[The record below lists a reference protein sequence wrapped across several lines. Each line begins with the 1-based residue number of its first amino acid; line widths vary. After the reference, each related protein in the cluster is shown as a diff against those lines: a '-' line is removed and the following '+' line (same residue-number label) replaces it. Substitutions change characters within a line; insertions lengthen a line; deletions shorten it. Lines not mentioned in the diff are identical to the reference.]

1 MKAHLLAV
9 VTGAV
14 FSLPAPRQQP
24 GPTSGHYIEYALR
37 LPGHRWIKRVAPHA
51 DVYVLAGSRAEVL
64 VDSIADKAERAINY
78 DLGWLGESF
87 KGPRLT
93 LFIVGTRAEMTP
105 LVGTTHGGDPVFDEH
120 AVFMVGSDSTQ
131 PPMRHEIMHLLSWQF
146 WGTPATA
153 WMSEG
158 VAMLTMPRCGA
169 THVDPMAAELIRE
182 GKYIPLETL
191 WHDFVSKDEPG
202 VRNYVEGASLVQYI
216 DRRWGRAKLKA
227 FWPIGAYKNIQQR
240 LGVDLPT
247 LERDWKASLA
257 KEKPVATWDA
267 YFKDLTLHGCE

>member
-1 MKAHLLAV
+1 MRLPLLAV
-9 VTGAV
+9 VTGMV
-14 FSLPAPRQQP
+14 MSLPAHRRQP
-24 GPTSGHYIEYALR
+24 GPTSGHYIQHALS
-37 LPGHRWIKRVAPHA
+37 LPGHKWIKRVAPHA
-51 DVYVLAGSRAEVL
+51 DVYVLAGSRAEIL
-64 VDSIADKAERAINY
+64 VDSIADKAERAIKY
-78 DLGWLGESF
+78 DLDWLGESF

-93 LFIVGTRAEMTP
+93 LFVVGTRAEMKP
-105 LVGTTHGGDPVFDEH
+105 LINATYGGLPIMDEH

-146 WGTPATA
+146 WGTPATG
-153 WMSEG
+153 WLSEG
-158 VAMLTMPRCGA
+158 VAMLTMPRCGGI
-169 THVDPMAAELIRE
+169 HVDPMAAELIRE

-191 WHDFVSKDEPG
+191 WHSFDSKAEPG
-202 VRNYVEGASLVQYI
+202 VRNYVEGASLLQYV

-227 FWPIGAYKNIQQR
+227 FWPIGAYKNTQQR

-257 KEKPVATWDA
+257 KEKPTVTWDA